1 MCRWYRNPSRTRW
14 NTCRSYILGSWARRA
29 SHHNHSSHRHLQ
41 PSSRR
46 RKSPGST
53 RTSQP
58 GHGSARCLEINVC
71 AGACVCVRVR
81 QAQSH
86 LYVFVPSEGILVP
99 RPESILAPT
108 GLQVRVPTGMK
119 SVILHKMTCHFVQ
132 DDPCSIPIGTCA
144 SKPAGQIRLGH
155 HVCVCVCVYVYVRV
169 FASVSNS
176 FASIRVFVFMC
187 AKCIDIHIRACIS
200 TFVQV
205 YMNIPVYIDHFRF

>member
-99 RPESILAPT
+99 RPESIRAPT

-155 HVCVCVCVYVYVRV
+155 HVCVCVYVCACMCGYLRVCQTHSLLYVSLCSCVQ
-169 FASVSNS
+169 N
-176 FASIRVFVFMC
+176 ASI
-187 AKCIDIHIRACIS
+187 
-200 TFVQV
+200 
-205 YMNIPVYIDHFRF
+205 YIYALV